1 MAVTTPGPVRVTV
14 EDVTSDLV
22 LDLEPDELEPADA
35 QGVTILERPASSEDL
50 RAGRRH
56 YEVVVDGWSFTV
68 SVEPAQRAR
77 LRDLAVRAHGGADT
91 TAAIIVRAQLPG
103 RVVRVFVAPG
113 DTVESGQRLL
123 AIEAMKMENEVRAP
137 RGGTV
142 RRVDATVGSAVDPG
156 DELARIE

>member
-1 MAVTTPGPVRVTV
+1 VAVTTLGTLRVTV
-14 EDVTSDLV
+14 ADVTSDLV
-22 LDLEPDELEPADA
+22 LDLDVDELDPADA
-35 QGVTILERPASSEDL
+35 QGVTVLERPGASGDL

-56 YEVVVDGWSFTV
+56 FEVVVDGWSFTV
-68 SVEPAQRAR
+68 STEPAQRAR

-113 DTVESGQRLL
+113 DIVESGQRLL

-137 RGGTV
+137 RAGTV
-142 RRVDATVGSAVDPG
+142 RRVDAVVGNAVDPG

>member
-1 MAVTTPGPVRVTV
+1 MV
-14 EDVTSDLV
+14 EDVTSDLIV
-22 LDLEPDELEPADA
+22 DLDVDELDPADA
-35 QGVTILERPASSEDL
+35 QGVTILERPAAPGDL
-50 RAGRRH
+50 RTGRRH
-56 YEVVVDGWSFTV
+56 FEVIVDGWSFTV
-68 SVEPAQRAR
+68 STEPAERAR
-77 LRDLAVRAHGGADT
+77 LRELAVRAHGGADT

-113 DTVESGQRLL
+113 DIVESGQRLL

-142 RRVDATVGSAVDPG
+142 RRVDAIVGDAVDPG